1 MALTH
6 VVTGATG
13 YTGRYIARRLL
24 EGGAEVRSLTGH
36 PNRPSPFGDRV
47 RMIPYNFD
55 DPEEMARNLEGADTL
70 FNTYWIRVDYKDT
83 THERV
88 VEQSCAM
95 FAAAERAGVRRVVHI
110 SITNPSKESH
120 LPYFRGKALVEKA
133 LEDSGLS
140 HAILRP
146 TLIFGRE
153 DILLNNIA
161 WMLRK
166 FPVFPI
172 PGSGEYRVQPVYV
185 DDVAEL
191 AVRVSAGNDNVVIDA
206 VGPEVFGYTELVR
219 LVMEKTGASS
229 RLVRAS
235 PALTMLGAKLMGLA
249 LRDIVLTRDE
259 IDGLSAGLLVSKSE
273 EPPPCKTRLSDWLE
287 ENGARLGVRY
297 ESELERHYR

>member
-6 VVTGATG
+6 IVTGATG
-13 YTGRYIARRLL
+13 YTGRYITRRLL
-24 EGGAEVRSLTGH
+24 DGGAEVRSLTGH

-47 RMIPYNFD
+47 KMIPYNFD
-55 DPEEMARNLEGADTL
+55 DPDALARSLEGADTL

-83 THERV
+83 THDRV
-88 VEQSCAM
+88 VEQSRAM
-95 FAAAERAGVRRVVHI
+95 FAAAERAGVRRIVHI
-110 SITNPSKESH
+110 SITNPTEDSH
-120 LPYFRGKALVEKA
+120 LPYFRGKALVERA
-133 LEDSGLS
+133 LRERDLS

-185 DDVAEL
+185 DDLAKL
-191 AVRVSAGNDNVVIDA
+191 AVSLSAGDDNVTLDA
-206 VGPEVFGYTELVR
+206 VGPEVFSYTELVR
-219 LVMEKTGASS
+219 LLADKTGASCKMM
-229 RLVRAS
+229 RMS
-235 PALTMLGAKLMGLA
+235 PALTLLGAKLMGLL

-259 IDGLSAGLLVSKSE
+259 IDGLAADLLVSKSGA
-273 EPPPCKTRLSDWLE
+273 PPPCDTRLSDWLD
-287 ENGARLGVRY
+287 ENAALLGADY
-297 ESELERHYR
+297 ANELERHYR

>member
-6 VVTGATG
+6 IVTGASG

-36 PNRPSPFGDRV
+36 PDRPSPFGDQV
-47 RMIPYNFD
+47 KMIPYSFD
-55 DPEEMARNLEGADTL
+55 DPDSLARSLEGADTL
-70 FNTYWIRVDYKDT
+70 FNTYWIRVDYKET

-88 VEQSCAM
+88 VEQSRVM
-95 FAAAERAGVRRVVHI
+95 FAAAERAGVRRIVHI
-110 SITNPSKESH
+110 SITNPTEDSH

-133 LEDSGLS
+133 LKERGLS

-166 FPVFPI
+166 FPLFPI

-185 DDVAEL
+185 GDLAEL
-191 AVRVSAGNDNVVIDA
+191 AVGVSAGNDDVTLDA
-206 VGPEVFGYTELVR
+206 VGPEVFSYTELVR
-219 LVMEKTGASS
+219 LLMEKTGASS
-229 RLVRAS
+229 RLTRVS
-235 PALTMLGAKLMGLA
+235 PALTLLGAKLMGLL

-259 IDGLSAGLLVSKSE
+259 IDGLSADLLVSKSGA
-273 EPPPCKTRLSDWLE
+273 PPPCDTRLSDWLD
-287 ENGARLGVRY
+287 ENAALLGASY
-297 ESELERHYR
+297 ANELERHYR